1 MSSIKIVLR
10 RSDDPSQRSIDE
22 RLLSGALIRIGRRPP
37 PAELGERGYWQI
49 DDKSISR
56 THCEIFSRG
65 HDLFISDL
73 GSTNG
78 TTVGGQRLEPQQ
90 PVGISP
96 GDSAVLGELFILT
109 IEVVA
114 ETTGPVIE
122 RASGPFG
129 QETPSSPFEPG
140 PASNP
145 FASPADTNASAPF
158 PSAAAPS
165 PAPSASP
172 ARGAGF
178 QSSGA
183 LNGIFDDKKPSNVTP
198 RPVPQDTG
206 GSTLDQ
212 VVSWEPNIGSLSTD
226 IPVDW
231 DGGGAA
237 SQEEDPFGTAAAAQV
252 EGAEKAGGE
261 GDLWGEGSGA
271 DGSTSRDDKAPSMSP
286 AAPLEAKATL
296 SSFLEGANLPLSSFA
311 DGDHAGVLKR
321 AGEIYRQAVLN
332 YAQFLMNRDKVK
344 EEYQV
349 ERTQIGA
356 QNNSPL
362 KFLPAEQAAE
372 HMLKEPM
379 PGFLDGPAAFRD
391 ASLDIK
397 RHQVGLMAGTRAALE
412 ALLAEVERAAE
423 AQQSSGI
430 KLPFGGKQ
438 PSDETLVGVLA
449 RLREE
454 FQGNGRGVVFEAF
467 RSAYDRVTQEGED

>member
-1 MSSIKIVLR
+1 MSSIKLVLR
-10 RSDDPSQRSIDE
+10 RSDDPSQRPVDE

-37 PAELGERGYWQI
+37 PAELGEQGYWQI
-49 DDKSISR
+49 DDKSVSR
-56 THCEIFSRG
+56 THCEIFTRG

-78 TTVGGQRLEPQQ
+78 TSVGGQKLQPQQ

-96 GDSAVLGELFILT
+96 GDSAELGELFILT
-109 IEVVA
+109 IEAVA
-114 ETTGPVIE
+114 EPTGPLIE
-122 RASGPFG
+122 PSSGPFAG
-129 QETPSSPFEPG
+129 EPVSTPFEP
-140 PASNP
+140 AAATNP
-145 FASPADTNASAPF
+145 FDVPDVGQAFT
-158 PSAAAPS
+158 
-165 PAPSASP
+165 PAPAPTPQPVNQNSSP
-172 ARGAGF
+172 QSTGF
-178 QSSGA
+178 QSGGA
-183 LNGIFDDKKPSNVTP
+183 LDSIFDDKKPAAVAP

-206 GSTLDQ
+206 GGTLDQ
-212 VVSWEPNIGSLSTD
+212 VVSWEPNVGNLSTD

-237 SQEEDPFGTAAAAQV
+237 SREEDPFGTATSTPAPDGGAAQKD
-252 EGAEKAGGE
+252 EN
-261 GDLWGEGSGA
+261 LWGDA
-271 DGSTSRDDKAPSMSP
+271 APSDGAP
-286 AAPLEAKATL
+286 AADVSEPAANKATSLDEQVSL

-311 DGDHAGVLKR
+311 DGHHADVLKR

-356 QNNSPL
+356 KNNSPL

-397 RHQVGLMAGTRAALE
+397 RHQIGLMAGTRAALE
-412 ALLAEVERAAE
+412 ALLAEVERAAD
-423 AQQSSGI
+423 AQQSGGI

-438 PSDETLVGVLA
+438 PSEETLAGVLA